1 MACMLQIAVIA
12 LGALTTLTSAVYH
25 DATSYAYYHPI
36 FHHTQHHGHDYYAPP
51 KYTFKYGVKDPHT
64 KDDKHQ
70 WEERDGDVVHGGY
83 SLVEPDGR
91 IRKVTY
97 TADKHNGFNAHV
109 HYENH
114 AHHPQ
119 VHHHHKH
126 HPRDHHHRR
135 GGRQLF

>member
-1 MACMLQIAVIA
+1 MAYCMLQIAVIA
-12 LGALTTLTSAVYH
+12 LSALTTLTTAVYH

-126 HPRDHHHRR
+126 HPRHHHRR
-135 GGRQLF
+135 GGRQQF